1 MFVICSGNL
10 FQSLIVLQKNENLNE
25 SLLHCICLMVF
36 EWVDVVLD
44 WLGIKMLSYG
54 TAMLLIIFVEYMYR

>member
-1 MFVICSGNL
+1 M
-10 FQSLIVLQKNENLNE
+10 QKNENLNE
-25 SLLHCICLMVF
+25 SLMHCICPMVF
-36 EWVDVVLD
+36 EWVDLALD